1 MVESVATGQRITII
15 TPARRGSPSGNR
27 VTALRWAG
35 LLRQLGH
42 TVKIATEWHG
52 TEAHNHACD
61 VLLTVHAVKSAEAVL
76 AASKDRPE
84 LRIATLLAG
93 TDIYP
98 EFSPDERVRRALDR
112 ADALIALQPRALDLL
127 PANLL
132 EKSRTIVQSATH
144 IPTPK
149 RDVFTACVI
158 AHLRPV
164 KQPHVAIEALGLR
177 GEGFDI
183 RLVVAGSRLD
193 DGYGKQIAELVARE
207 PACEWLGPLSRRDT
221 KRLIASSHVC
231 LVPSSSEG
239 GANVVSEAIAA
250 GTPCLCTAIP
260 GNLGLLGENW
270 PAVFPVGDAP
280 ALADLLRRCAKEKP
294 FLDDLCRRTVD
305 LQSMVDPRTEQRA
318 WQALLVE
325 LRGD

>member
-15 TPARRGSPSGNR
+15 TPARRRSPSGNR

-42 TVKIATEWHG
+42 RVRIATEWRDHP
-52 TEAHNHACD
+52 CD

-76 AASKDRPE
+76 AASKDRPD

-98 EFSPDERVRRALDR
+98 EFSPDARAREALER
-112 ADALIALQPRALDLL
+112 ADALVALQPRALDLL

-132 EKSRTIVQSATH
+132 EKSRTIVQSATSA
-144 IPTPK
+144 PTPK

-164 KQPHVAIEALGLR
+164 KQPHVAVEALSLR
-177 GEGFDI
+177 GDDLDL

-193 DGYGKQIAELVARE
+193 DDYGTRIAELVARE
-207 PACEWLGPLSRRDT
+207 PACEWVGPLSRRDT
-221 KRLIASSHVC
+221 KQLIASSHVC
-231 LVPSSSEG
+231 IVPSSSEG

-250 GTPCLCTAIP
+250 GTPCVCTAIP
-260 GNLGLLGENW
+260 GNLGLLGEHW
-270 PAVFPVGDAP
+270 PAVFPVGDAR
-280 ALADLLRRCAKEKP
+280 ALAELLRRCAKETS
-294 FLDDLCRRTVD
+294 FLDDLCHRTVD
-305 LQSMVDPRTEQRA
+305 LQSMVDPRTERRA
-318 WQALLVE
+318 WQSLLVE
-325 LRGD
+325 LRRD